1 MPKLVLLFL
10 ASLSLLAGDTK
21 QPKKPP
27 KPAEVLWTYETPRG
41 FQLLEP
47 SYRYPIQVKAAL
59 LRYVQPVPAL
69 SREYHQVFLDKHKLA
84 TWLKGVLAGERV
96 RRAQAAKA
104 QPTVL
109 SSDPSKMSVGDATI
123 TSTAKL
129 PPKQAEDQEIIDRYL
144 DVLKVWDKD

>member
-1 MPKLVLLFL
+1 MPKLVLLL
-10 ASLSLLAGDTK
+10 AALSLVAGDSK
-21 QPKKPP
+21 QPQKPA

-47 SYRYPIQVKAAL
+47 SYRYPTQVKEAL

-69 SREYHQVFLDKHKLA
+69 SREYHQVFRDKHKLA

>member
-1 MPKLVLLFL
+1 MPKLVLLL
-10 ASLSLLAGDTK
+10 ATLSLLAGDTK
-21 QPKKPP
+21 QPQKSP
-27 KPAEVLWTYETPRG
+27 KPAEVLWTYKTPRG

-47 SYRYPIQVKAAL
+47 SYRYPTQVKEAL

-69 SREYHQVFLDKHKLA
+69 SLEYHQVFRDKHKLA

-109 SSDPSKMSVGDATI
+109 SSDPSKMTVGNATI

-129 PPKQAEDQEIIDRYL
+129 PPRQAGDQDTIDRYL
-144 DVLKVWDKD
+144 DVLSVWDPD

>member
-47 SYRYPIQVKAAL
+47 SYRYPTQVKAAL

-104 QPTVL
+104 HGAEFGSLKNVRGGRHHHQHR
-109 SSDPSKMSVGDATI
+109 
-123 TSTAKL
+123 
-129 PPKQAEDQEIIDRYL
+129 QAPAEAGRRPGNH
-144 DVLKVWDKD
+144 